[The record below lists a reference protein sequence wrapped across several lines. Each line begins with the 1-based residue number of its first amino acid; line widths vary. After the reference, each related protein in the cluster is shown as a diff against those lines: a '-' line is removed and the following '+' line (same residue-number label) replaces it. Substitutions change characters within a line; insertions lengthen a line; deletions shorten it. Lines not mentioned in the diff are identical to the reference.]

1 MIFAVDVEISV
12 NFSNEMWYVMYI
24 RMWVEKYKYMLTDGS
39 SNTQRKVDNGFARI
53 RNAGFLIPKFD
64 RSSVFGALRNPGLRS
79 PRI

>member
-1 MIFAVDVEISV
+1 
-12 NFSNEMWYVMYI
+12 
-24 RMWVEKYKYMLTDGS
+24 MLTDGS

-64 RSSVFGALRNPGLRS
+64 RSSVFGALRNPGVRS

>member
-1 MIFAVDVEISV
+1 
-12 NFSNEMWYVMYI
+12 
-24 RMWVEKYKYMLTDGS
+24 MLTDGS
-39 SNTQRKVDNGFARI
+39 SSNNNNNNIIHNNNNNTQRKVDNGFARI